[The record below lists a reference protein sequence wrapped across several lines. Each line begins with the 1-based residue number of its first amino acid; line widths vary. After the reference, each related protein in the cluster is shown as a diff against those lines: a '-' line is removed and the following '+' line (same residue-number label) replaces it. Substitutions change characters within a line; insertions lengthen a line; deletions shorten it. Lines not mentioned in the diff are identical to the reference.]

1 MRWRNRRV
9 SQARSESFMVDR
21 TTGREKELGL
31 IDTPARVAAP
41 AATLLGN
48 DPSKHMSI
56 SAAERTES
64 FVLTPP
70 EALQPLSDAAARS
83 AMPLAEP
90 LKTAVDDQA
99 ARFIDGLLQED
110 LASDAFRAK
119 LDSAFALGKE
129 EISVAAS
136 LMQGR
141 FMQRNFVGIEDST
154 AYQAIREMRGHL
166 DALNPGKEGDLLQPQ
181 KLLGLIPFGNRLQS
195 YFRKF
200 QSASDQLGKSMQQ
213 IYAARDDMQ
222 RDIVDI
228 EATRTKLWD
237 AMQKLAAACRFAE
250 TLDARLATKI
260 ESLKASDPARAKAL
274 EQEVLFYARQNLQ
287 DMQTQQAVSTNGYLA
302 LDVLKRT
309 GREMMNGCTRI
320 ATTGMSAMAVAQ
332 TVARATG
339 NQIKVMDMLG
349 GVNATIEGLIT
360 ESGRQLNNHV
370 DKTAEFAQNPLVGV
384 EKLKEMFDQTFKAMD
399 TMDAF
404 RSKAI
409 DVMGQNNRV
418 IKEQIA
424 RADSYI
430 DRVRQQ
436 KAREAAKAAVDGPV
450 AL

>member
-1 MRWRNRRV
+1 MTN
-9 SQARSESFMVDR
+9 SSE
-21 TTGREKELGL
+21 
-31 IDTPARVAAP
+31 TPTPNGAFQLA
-41 AATLLGN
+41 
-48 DPSKHMSI
+48 
-56 SAAERTES
+56 
-64 FVLTPP
+64 PP
-70 EALQPLSDAAARS
+70 EVIQPVSNEVASSAFPMPDALAA
-83 AMPLAEP
+83 
-90 LKTAVDDQA
+90 AVDDQA
-99 ARFIDGLLQED
+99 ERFIQGLLTED
-110 LASDAFRAK
+110 VTSDAFKSK

-141 FMQRNFVGIEDST
+141 FMQRNFHGMEDS
-154 AYQAIREMRGHL
+154 AAFKSIQEMRTHL
-166 DALNPGKEGDLLQPQ
+166 DALNPGKEGDLFEPQ

-200 QSASDQLGKSMQQ
+200 QSAGDQLQKSVQQ

-237 AMQKLAAACRFAE
+237 AMQKLAGAIRFAE
-250 TLDARLATKI
+250 TLDQQLANRI
-260 ESLKASDPARAKAL
+260 ESLKASDAPRAKAL

-287 DMQTQQAVSTNGYLA
+287 DMQTQQAVCTNGYLA

-309 GREMMNGCTRI
+309 GREMMNGCTRV
-320 ATTGMSAMAVAQ
+320 ATTGMSALAVAQ

-339 NQIKVMDMLG
+339 NQIQVMGMLK
-349 GVNATIEGLIT
+349 GVNSTIENLIT

-399 TMDAF
+399 TMDTF

-409 DVMGQNNRV
+409 EAMGQNNQ
-418 IKEQIA
+418 IMKEQLA

-436 KAREAAKAAVDGPV
+436 QAREATRQTLSGPV